1 MKPPSPSALTDIL
14 IVKSAI
20 PFILLFPVLASAADW
35 PCHMG
40 NNQRNGITG
49 EQLAAAGLTQAWV
62 WSSAAPP
69 QPAWAGEARYD
80 AYQMVSGNKSM
91 RSYDLAFNLSAAG
104 TRVFVAST
112 AEGSCIALNA
122 ADGSVA
128 WRKVAG
134 SAVRVAP
141 AFDSGRVY
149 FGSDDGNAYCVD
161 AATGAEVWKVNPS
174 GNTTMVPN
182 QWKMINIYPLR
193 CGVLV
198 QGGNAYF
205 AAGMVPWQA
214 QYLMA
219 VNATTGAQV
228 WKQTFNTSSGANDGH
243 TFEGPMLSDGST
255 YLYQPQG
262 RLSPIQFLTSTGA
275 RQGRL
280 PGGGGS
286 WALVTPDGSTV
297 HGPGFG
303 AQSPVVSNRSSHF
316 KENNATSRAAIREF
330 PAATAVIADAAN
342 AYLVI
347 DRKVQKLPRA
357 GGTAL
362 WTADLPGAATLIL
375 GGTTLFAGG
384 ENIVAAID
392 TATGSQIWSAPVTGT
407 VHTLALANGTL
418 YASTSA
424 GKIHAFR

>member
-1 MKPPSPSALTDIL
+1 
-14 IVKSAI
+14 
-20 PFILLFPVLASAADW
+20 
-35 PCHMG
+35 MG

-91 RSYDLAFNLSAAG
+91 RSYDLVFNLSAAG

-286 WALVTPDGSTV
+286 WALVTPDGSTM

-384 ENIVAAID
+384 ENIVAAFD
-392 TATGSQIWSAPVTGT
+392 TATGSQLWSAPVTGT

>member
-1 MKPPSPSALTDIL
+1 MKLIIPSVIALVISAH
-14 IVKSAI
+14 
-20 PFILLFPVLASAADW
+20 AADW
-35 PCHMG
+35 PTHMG
-40 NNQRNGITG
+40 NNQRDGITS
-49 EQLAAAGLTQAWV
+49 EQLNAAALTQVWV

-69 QPAWAGEARYD
+69 QPAWAEEARYD

-104 TRVFVAST
+104 TRVFIAST
-112 AEGSCIALNA
+112 SEGSCIALNTT
-122 ADGSVA
+122 DGSLA

-141 AFDSGRVY
+141 SFDSGRVY
-149 FGSDDGNAYCVD
+149 FGSDDGNAYCVN
-161 AATGAEVWKVNPS
+161 AADGSEVWKVNPS
-174 GNTTMVPN
+174 GNTTMVPT

-193 CGVLV
+193 CGVMV

-205 AAGMVPWQA
+205 AAGLVPWQA

-219 VNATTGAQV
+219 VNASSGAEV

-255 YLYQPQG
+255 YIYQPQG
-262 RLSPIQFLTSTGA
+262 RLSPIQFLLSTGV

-286 WALVTPDGSTV
+286 WALVTPDGSTL

-316 KENNATSRAAIREF
+316 KENNATSRAAVREF
-330 PAATAVIADAAN
+330 PAATAVIANAAN
-342 AYLVI
+342 TYLVI

-362 WTADLPGAATLIL
+362 WTADLPGASSLIL
-375 GGTTLFAGG
+375 GGSTLYAGG
-384 ENIVAAID
+384 ENLVAAYD
-392 TATGSQIWSAPVTGT
+392 TADGALLWSAPVTGT
-407 VHTLALANGTL
+407 AHTLALANGTL

-424 GKIHAFR
+424 GKVHAFR